1 MSSVKKT
8 RDNLYD
14 LLSEESLISHV
25 CSDPKLLAENV
36 GVIDTLTAERAELAK
51 AIYEVVCNSEPLTT
65 ESLRLRGYS
74 EEMRNLFAK
83 LSVIAPSSSAVS
95 VIAALRE
102 VAARRSIATA
112 SSKAFAGMTDGSEK
126 AMDAIEMIESSVGNA
141 RMLLNGHKT
150 SGGVS
155 HIGDIAELVN
165 DITWRAANPNQIKG
179 LPFGMMRIERLLD
192 GLQPCKLYLIGAR
205 PGVGKTS
212 FAGDI
217 AIDLAKSGVGVMF
230 FSCEMSKLQLQQRL
244 LSTLT
249 GVNPQKSIS
258 APYTKQELQKIR
270 DGVREMR
277 GWNLWIDDTDRIDID
292 LLRSRARKAV
302 TKDNVKCIIIDYIT
316 LVRGVEP
323 KSRSSKKDEVGEVS
337 GALKALSKELNV
349 PVIALAQLKRTGNA
363 YNSSSNATEI
373 PKPNLES
380 LKESGDLEQDADAV
394 ILLHRDM
401 SHNASVAYAI
411 VAKNRSGMTGEVE
424 LIFSNETTSFTENP
438 IR

>member
-1 MSSVKKT
+1 
-8 RDNLYD
+8 
-14 LLSEESLISHV
+14 
-25 CSDPKLLAENV
+25 
-36 GVIDTLTAERAELAK
+36 
-51 AIYEVVCNSEPLTT
+51 
-65 ESLRLRGYS
+65 
-74 EEMRNLFAK
+74 
-83 LSVIAPSSSAVS
+83 
-95 VIAALRE
+95 
-102 VAARRSIATA
+102 
-112 SSKAFAGMTDGSEK
+112 
-126 AMDAIEMIESSVGNA
+126 
-141 RMLLNGHKT
+141 
-150 SGGVS
+150 
-155 HIGDIAELVN
+155 
-165 DITWRAANPNQIKG
+165 
-179 LPFGMMRIERLLD
+179 MMRIERLLD